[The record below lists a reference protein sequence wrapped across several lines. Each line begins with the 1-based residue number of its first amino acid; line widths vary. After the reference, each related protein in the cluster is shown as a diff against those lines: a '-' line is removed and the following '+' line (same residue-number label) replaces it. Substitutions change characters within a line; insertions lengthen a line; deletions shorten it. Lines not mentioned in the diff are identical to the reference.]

1 VIPCAELQPLLSAH
15 AAGALDAP
23 NVHRLEHH
31 LAECERCREDLANTQ
46 AAFDLARL
54 PPISDLER
62 RSLANLPA
70 AALTDLRRERVGT
83 PIWRAFAAGF
93 VAAAAIAAVI
103 AGQTQVTHTL
113 DLPAPQVAAWEEPD
127 PSELL
132 ALAGDDEELEAGG
145 DELAR
150 AELIADE
157 AYGDVIEEDQ

>member
-1 VIPCAELQPLLSAH
+1 VIPCAEFQPLVSAH
-15 AAGALDAP
+15 AAGALDTP
-23 NVHRLEHH
+23 NVRRLEHH

-54 PPISDLER
+54 PPITEVER
-62 RSLANLPA
+62 RALVNLPA
-70 AALTDLRRERVGT
+70 TALTELRRDRVGT

-103 AGQTQVTHTL
+103 AGQTQVTP
-113 DLPAPQVAAWEEPD
+113 PAESPAAQIAAWEEPD

-132 ALAGDDEELEAGG
+132 ALVGEGELLSDDGLV
-145 DELAR
+145 R

-157 AYGDVIEEDQ
+157 AYGDVIADGE